1 MKNLFYILLSV
12 LLFTSCSMYKSINE
26 TVVIDYSRY
35 TSQDFFITESNS
47 VSFDYKPIGSV
58 VTVVKGTKKKETGK
72 QNDGDSVQKR
82 KKSFFEEPRAEYY
95 SVYEAIDEFVRKS
108 KNAGANGTL
117 NFKVSYTNDKEFG
130 NGYVITGMAIKK

>member
-1 MKNLFYILLSV
+1 
-12 LLFTSCSMYKSINE
+12 MYKSINE

-35 TSQDFFITESNS
+35 TSQGFFITESNS

-72 QNDGDSVQKR
+72 QGKGDSVQER
-82 KKSFFEEPRAEYY
+82 KKSFFDEPRAEYY

-108 KNAGANGTL
+108 KNAGANGTI

>member
-72 QNDGDSVQKR
+72 QDKVDSVQER
-82 KKSFFEEPRAEYY
+82 KKSFFDKPIAEYY

-108 KNAGANGTL
+108 KNAGANGTI

>member
-1 MKNLFYILLSV
+1 
-12 LLFTSCSMYKSINE
+12 MYKSINE

-35 TSQDFFITESNS
+35 TSQGFFITESNS

-72 QNDGDSVQKR
+72 QNDGDSIQKR

-108 KNAGANGTL
+108 KNTGANGTI